1 MGLLNAWEKSI
12 GVVMKG
18 GDLSPNEQIRT
29 LALSVSGMHVAALA
43 FHAMFFSLTL
53 PYFFFI
59 LFPFKSKGGES
70 I

>member
-1 MGLLNAWEKSI
+1 
-12 GVVMKG
+12 MKG

-29 LALSVSGMHVAALA
+29 LALSVSGMHEAALA